1 MGEQRRAH
9 WDHFLPGIAA
19 NGKGDAGVAQQLNV
33 LIVEDDAGIRQSLFE
48 TLTALGFMIGE
59 ASNGEQALLRL
70 RMADYDAVLL
80 DINMPGMG
88 GLETCRKICRS
99 YPHIPIIML
108 TVRDEED
115 DKVEA
120 LDAGADDYVTKPFQ
134 IRELTARLRSAI
146 RRSKT
151 STVQPD
157 STVVIGDLR
166 LDPDRHRVEKMG
178 QEVHLTPKEFAMLR
192 YLMEHAGRPI
202 PHNRLLTSIWGSE
215 YGNEREYLRVLINQ
229 LRKKIEDDPAR
240 PSYILTESYIGYRFR
255 EA

>member
-1 MGEQRRAH
+1 LEKRS
-9 WDHFLPGIAA
+9 
-19 NGKGDAGVAQQLNV
+19 NV

-48 TLTALGFMIGE
+48 TLTALGFVIGE
-59 ASNGEQALLRL
+59 AGNGEEALLRL
-70 RMADYDAVLL
+70 RMVDYDAVLL

-88 GLETCRKICRS
+88 GIEACRRIHHS

-108 TVRDEED
+108 TVREEED

-151 STVQPD
+151 STVPFD
-157 STVVIGDLR
+157 SPVVVGSLM
-166 LDPDRHRVEKMG
+166 LDPARHRVEKMG
-178 QEVHLTPKEFAMLR
+178 QEVRLTPKEFKMLR
-192 YLMEHAGRPI
+192 YLMEHAGRPVA
-202 PHNRLLTSIWGSE
+202 HNRLLTSIWGSE
-215 YGNEREYLRVLINQ
+215 YGNEREYLRVLVNQ

-240 PSYILTESYIGYRFR
+240 PEYILTESHIGYRFR
-255 EA
+255 EV

>member
-1 MGEQRRAH
+1 MAQR
-9 WDHFLPGIAA
+9 
-19 NGKGDAGVAQQLNV
+19 LNV

-48 TLTALGFMIGE
+48 TLTALGFVIGE
-59 ASNGEQALLRL
+59 AGNGEEAVSRL
-70 RMADYDAVLL
+70 RMIDYDAVLL
-80 DINMPGMG
+80 DINMPGIG
-88 GLETCRKICRS
+88 GIETCRRIHYG
-99 YPHIPIIML
+99 YPHIPVIML

-151 STVQPD
+151 STVPPD
-157 STVVIGDLR
+157 STVVIGSLM
-166 LDPDRHRVEKMG
+166 LDPSRHRVEKMG
-178 QEVHLTPKEFAMLR
+178 QEVRLTPKEFAMLH

-229 LRKKIEDDPAR
+229 LRKKIEDDPAQ
-240 PSYILTESYIGYRFR
+240 PSYILTESHIGYRFR